1 MILASKEVSRM
12 QVNGR
17 VFFQTRIDK
26 DLLQRFREI
35 QEVQGRT
42 SRSMVEEFMYNKIDE
57 YKRKLRGNDGSGQLQ
72 QPAIV

>member
-12 QVNGR
+12 QETGR

-35 QEVQGRT
+35 QEIQGRT
-42 SRSMVEEFMYNKIDE
+42 TRSMVEEFMYNKIDE
-57 YKRKLRGNDGSGQLQ
+57 YKRRLRGNDGSGQLQ
-72 QPAIV
+72 QTAIV

>member
-1 MILASKEVSRM
+1 MILVSKEVSRM
-12 QVNGR
+12 QVTSR
-17 VFFQTRIDK
+17 VFFQTRIDE
-26 DLLQRFREI
+26 DLLRRFREV

-42 SRSMVEEFMYNKIDE
+42 TRSLVEEFMYNKIDE

>member
-12 QVNGR
+12 QVTSR
-17 VFFQTRIDK
+17 VFFQTRIDE
-26 DLLQRFREI
+26 DLLRRFREV

-42 SRSMVEEFMYNKIDE
+42 TRSLVEEFMYNKIDE